1 MNADER
7 MHKSITEMSVYDF
20 KWQIKHPLT
29 EKIKKIPITKYED
42 IPDIND
48 TEKYNWVQVGTEKY
62 GRSMYCIKT
71 KIKRSQ
77 TMGEFYQ
84 GGIID

>member
-1 MNADER
+1 
-7 MHKSITEMSVYDF
+7 MSVHNF
-20 KWQIKHPLT
+20 KGQVKHPLT
-29 EKIKKIPITKYED
+29 DEIKKIPLTRYQD

-48 TEKYNWVQVGTEKY
+48 TKKYNWVQVGEGKY
-62 GRSMYCIKT
+62 GRDMYCTNT

-84 GGIID
+84 GNIVD

>member
-1 MNADER
+1 
-7 MHKSITEMSVYDF
+7 MSVHNF
-20 KWQIKHPLT
+20 KCQVKHPLT
-29 EKIKKIPITKYED
+29 DEIKKIPLTRYQD

-48 TEKYNWVQVGTEKY
+48 VKKYNWVQVGEDKY
-62 GRSMYCIKT
+62 GRNMYCTNT

-84 GGIID
+84 GGIVD